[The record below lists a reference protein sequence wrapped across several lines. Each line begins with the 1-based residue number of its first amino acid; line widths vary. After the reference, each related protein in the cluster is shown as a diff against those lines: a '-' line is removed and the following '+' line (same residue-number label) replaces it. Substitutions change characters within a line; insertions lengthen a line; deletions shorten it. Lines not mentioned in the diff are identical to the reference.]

1 MSLRHPENKM
11 SKSSDDINGTI
22 YFNDSKESIL
32 KKFKSSVTDS
42 ENIIKYD
49 PELKPGISNLIEIYA
64 AITDREIKDSEKEFQ
79 NLQYGEFKIA
89 VAETVVDYLEPIK
102 KKYEELTTND
112 IEDIV
117 EKNLNLAQES
127 AAKTIME
134 VEEALGIN

>member
-1 MSLRHPENKM
+1 MYLPHKENKI

-117 EKNLNLAQES
+117 EKNLNLAHES
-127 AAKTIME
+127 AADTIME

>member
-49 PELKPGISNLIEIYA
+49 PELKPGISNLIEIFS

-117 EKNLNLAQES
+117 EKNLNLAHES
-127 AAKTIME
+127 AADTIME

>member
-64 AITDREIKDSEKEFQ
+64 AITDKEIKDSEEEFQ

-117 EKNLNLAQES
+117 EKNLNLAHES
-127 AAKTIME
+127 AADTIME

>member
-1 MSLRHPENKM
+1 M

-89 VAETVVDYLEPIK
+89 VAEIVVDYLEPIK

-117 EKNLNLAQES
+117 EKNLNLAHES
-127 AAKTIME
+127 AADTIME